1 MNTLELPGLAVF
13 EEAMHKLGRT
23 AELESKN
30 FTTPAHT
37 VSQARR
43 EQLHTAAVKRR
54 RKRKKGG
61 PK

>member
-1 MNTLELPGLAVF
+1 MNGLDMPGLALF

-30 FTTPAHT
+30 FSTPAHT
-37 VSQARR
+37 VSQERR
-43 EQLHTAAVKRR
+43 AQLHADAVKRR